1 MDSININNLKLF
13 CIIVIFGGI
22 VYLAYNK
29 TIDGFE
35 TKSGSSVKDIVAG
48 IKNANGKLTD
58 ILNISK
64 YKSDYDA
71 MVTNH
76 EIVLNNSIIQLLLQ
90 VDSSQDA
97 SSGSNLK
104 VYEQI
109 NILTSSK
116 NALPNVL
123 QFIQKS

>member
-13 CIIVIFGGI
+13 CIIVIFGVI

-104 VYEQI
+104 IYEQI